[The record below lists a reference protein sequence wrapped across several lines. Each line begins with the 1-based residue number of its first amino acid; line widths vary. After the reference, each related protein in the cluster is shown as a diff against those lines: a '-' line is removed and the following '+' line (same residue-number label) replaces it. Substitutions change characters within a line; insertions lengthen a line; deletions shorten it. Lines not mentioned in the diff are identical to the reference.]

1 MTTIDFYGKNLP
13 VFKSALHNHST
24 VSDGDFPPD
33 ELIRLY
39 AEAGF
44 DVLAFTDHRKAN
56 PVSTYDGQGMT
67 LLSGIELH
75 PTGPRGALWH
85 LLALGVPEDF
95 PGKYSTGQEAVD
107 AVKKAGGLIYCA
119 HPAGVFTSGEI
130 LDLKGI
136 DGLEVSNTNGRFI
149 GLESSE
155 VCWNELIAQEFVCP
169 AVAVD
174 DTHTHCDLFKNWTM
188 ICAPDKNPGSLLEAL
203 RQGSFY
209 ATQGPEFKRL
219 SWKDGVFEAEFTE
232 VVEAFLYGYPG
243 MEIVG
248 TPGFP
253 TPETAPCLTELKFAP
268 GPGFRG
274 KIRCRIRDKY
284 NRCAWSMPIT
294 WE

>member
-1 MTTIDFYGKNLP
+1 MKKINFYGRELP
-13 VFKSALHNHST
+13 VFKSALHTHST
-24 VSDGDFPPD
+24 LSDGDFSPD
-33 ELIRLY
+33 EVIRLY
-39 AEAGF
+39 KEAGF

-56 PVSTYDGQGMT
+56 PVSTYDGLGMT

-85 LLALGVPEDF
+85 LLGLGVPEDF
-95 PGKYSTGQEAVD
+95 PGKYATGQDAVD

-119 HPAGVFTSGEI
+119 HPAGIFTSGEI
-130 LDLKGI
+130 LALKGI
-136 DGLEVSNTNGRFI
+136 DGLEVSNTNGRFT

-155 VCWNELIAQEFVCP
+155 ICWNELIAQDFLCP
-169 AVAVD
+169 ALAVD
-174 DTHTHCDLFKNWTM
+174 DTHTACDLFQNWTV
-188 ICAPDKNPGSLLEAL
+188 IAAEDKSPEAL
-203 RQGSFY
+203 LKALAKGDFY

-219 SWKDGVFEAEFTE
+219 SWHDGCFEAEFTE

-243 MEIVG
+243 MEIIG

-253 TPETAPCLTELKFAP
+253 TPETSPCLTSLKFSP

-294 WE
+294 F